1 MLQMAAMGLGNP
13 WPVNDPGTILDPR
26 DSSAIPASN
35 HDPAAESLMEDAQR
49 VYQTNCVYMYTHTP
63 HTSKASSVEFLL
75 PTIFLETAPLPEE
88 FANNNDWPLFKTL
101 AVAGGRW
108 LTTRQSAEQS
118 ITIQMWLD
126 QIQGSIRCGTDYR
139 LDHIS
144 HKPH

>member
-1 MLQMAAMGLGNP
+1 M
-13 WPVNDPGTILDPR
+13 
-26 DSSAIPASN
+26 
-35 HDPAAESLMEDAQR
+35 
-49 VYQTNCVYMYTHTP
+49 
-63 HTSKASSVEFLL
+63 EFLL
-75 PTIFLETAPLPEE
+75 PTIFLEIAPLPEE
-88 FANNNDWPLFKTL
+88 FANNSDWPLFKTL

-139 LDHIS
+139 LDHRS